1 MSLSCS
7 KVSAL
12 LLYTR
17 VFALPT
23 FKHVAWG
30 LMAFIAAWAVATV
43 LAGLLICRPIS
54 MNWNPDTPGGVCG
67 NQVLS
72 FTITGVI
79 NLLTDVAVL
88 AMPMPLLYKLQ
99 LPLYK
104 KLVLVGVFSVGI
116 V

>member
-1 MSLSCS
+1 M
-7 KVSAL
+7 
-12 LLYTR
+12 
-17 VFALPT
+17 
-23 FKHVAWG
+23 G
-30 LMAFIAAWAVATV
+30 FIAAWAIGTV

-54 MNWNPDTPGGVCG
+54 MNWAPDTPGGTCG
-67 NQVLS
+67 DQVLS

-88 AMPMPLLYKLQ
+88 AMPMPFLYKLQ

-104 KLVLVGVFSVGI
+104 KLVLVGVFSVGG